1 MIVRILGEG
10 QFQVNDDVAAK
21 LTALDKNLD
30 AAVEEEDDATFRTVL
45 DATVRLVRGSG
56 TPVPDDQFV
65 TADFILPFSDA
76 TLAEVRQ
83 LLADGKISGDSLG
96 MP

>member
-21 LTALDKNLD
+21 LTALDGELD
-30 AAVEEEDDATFRTVL
+30 AAVQKEDDATFRTVL
-45 DATVRLVRGSG
+45 DAAVRLVRGSG

-65 TADFILPFSDA
+65 TADVILPFSDA

>member
-1 MIVRILGEG
+1 VIVRILGEG

-21 LTALDKNLD
+21 LTALDGELD
-30 AAVEEEDDATFRTVL
+30 AAVEKEDDATFRTVL
-45 DATVRLVRGSG
+45 DALVRLVRGSG
-56 TPVPDDQFV
+56 TPVPDDQFM

-83 LLADGKISGDSLG
+83 LLADGMISGDSLG
-96 MP
+96 LP

>member
-10 QFQVNDDVAAK
+10 QFQVNDDVATK
-21 LTALDKNLD
+21 LTALDGELD
-30 AAVEEEDDATFRTVL
+30 AAVQKEDDATFRTVL
-45 DATVRLVRGSG
+45 DALVRLVRGSG
-56 TPVPDDQFV
+56 APVPDDQFV
-65 TADFILPFSDA
+65 TADCILPFSDA